1 MSSEGGTRAV
11 VAALAANLGIGVTK
25 FVAFALTGASSML
38 AEAIHSVADSG
49 NQVLLLVG
57 GRRARK
63 EATEEHPFGFSRYRY
78 YYAFLVAVVLFSLGG
93 LFALYEAWH
102 KFQHPEPIE
111 SWRWVPIVVLVVAM
125 VLEGL
130 SFRTA
135 VRESNLV
142 RGSAGWAQFIRTSRS
157 PELPVIL
164 LEDFGALVGLA
175 CALVG
180 VSLTLVTGNG
190 MWDAGGTA
198 AIGLLLVAIA
208 GVLARETRE
217 MLLGESATEDDIALI
232 RSGLAQAGFPDVI
245 HLRTMHLGPDDV
257 LVTVKVAA
265 GADETLAE
273 IASRTNAAEALI
285 RASVPAARLIFI
297 EPDIR
302 HQGAP

>member
-1 MSSEGGTRAV
+1 VSSEGGTRAV